1 MDPPSVGLLIHGV
14 SQQQKY
20 LNIPCVCTE
29 HVFMSLFNKCN
40 SLYSIKIALGS
51 QHLGGRESL

>member
-1 MDPPSVGLLIHGV
+1 MYTYYKCNYIIEMDPPSVGLLIHGV

-29 HVFMSLFNKCN
+29 HVSMSLFKNAT
-40 SLYSIKIALGS
+40 LYIALR
-51 QHLGGRESL
+51 LL